1 MSFSSIILKR
11 PHYSCLNSVSHKIQ
25 LCEKD
30 ELQGQMLELTSD
42 SLSVPGYIHPTEIF
56 FLNVLDQ
63 PDLHAHLNHCNS
75 VKVETGCWT
84 TYECPNYIGHQYFLR
99 KGDYPDYQHLG
110 FNDSI
115 STCIITA
122 VSSPYCLHVYYCLY

>member
-1 MSFSSIILKR
+1 ISVFPTFLLDF
-11 PHYSCLNSVSHKIQ
+11 PPQNSVSHKIQ

-42 SLSVPGYIHPTEIF
+42 SLSVPGYIHLTEIF
-56 FLNVLDQ
+56 FLDVLDQ
-63 PDLHAHLNHCNS
+63 PDCMPTS
-75 VKVETGCWT
+75 TTVKVETGCWT
-84 TYECPNYIGHQYFLR
+84 IYECPNYIGHQYFLR
-99 KGDYPDYQHLG
+99 KGEYPDYQHWMG